1 VIRKILV
8 LVLFFSLVAVP
19 STEVSAIPTGVGVMG
34 DSGTQPYQC
43 IGRGDETS
51 FTWTEV
57 LAALRGIDFGGE
69 PCEPYNQAW
78 SGETVALNMESQTSN
93 VLDDF
98 NAGRIGK
105 VIIMLGHNDLYGNP
119 NTPDIPSVLATYRTN
134 LDRLLNAGIAPG
146 NILMIDVSQEN
157 WDGPMKAY
165 VDQFNLGLRNLS
177 IEKGTVF
184 TTWAYFHTEVACR
197 STDGG
202 NSYNV
207 GGQMIVNSFGN
218 EYHNWRVADGHL
230 GTLANGLFANALVT
244 DFLGVPR
251 MTDAELLTLVN
262 GAVVP
267 SNPPPNCSP
276 APTLTPLPAGSAT
289 ATGTVFPTA
298 TRTPTPVISPTPT
311 FTWTPTPLVSST
323 PTTAGSPTATGSS
336 TTITIGETS
345 VLGMSYS
352 GIGNRLVA
360 QQVTLSQSATIQSL
374 SYYVATASGQ
384 LRLGIYNNSGTMP
397 GTLVAQ
403 TAAFTPVVGWNTQ
416 PVLTQTVLPAGT
428 YWLAFLPQN
437 NTLAGRVA
445 LSGTGR
451 HYSYTFGALPATFST
466 SVTSDSFHFSMY
478 ATLSTGA
485 AVPSNTPSATPL
497 PSSTATS
504 VPSQTPSNTPLPGS
518 TATNTLLPSSTPTNT
533 PVPSSTPSNTPLPS
547 NTPTNTPAASL
558 TPSQTPTIT
567 PVPSTTSTR
576 TPTNTS
582 APSNTPTRTPTSSG
596 AVITIGETNIL
607 GIGYSGMANRL
618 VAQQVTLSQSATIQS
633 LSYYVATASGQLR
646 LGIYNNSGSMPGT
659 LVAQTAAFTPVV
671 GWNTQPVL
679 TQTVLPA
686 GTYWLA
692 FLPQNNTLAG
702 RVALSGTGRH
712 YSYTFGALPATFST
726 SVTSDSFHFSMYAT
740 LSQ

>member
-1 VIRKILV
+1 MIRKILV

-437 NTLAGRVA
+437 
-445 LSGTGR
+445 
-451 HYSYTFGALPATFST
+451 
-466 SVTSDSFHFSMY
+466 
-478 ATLSTGA
+478 
-485 AVPSNTPSATPL
+485 
-497 PSSTATS
+497 
-504 VPSQTPSNTPLPGS
+504 
-518 TATNTLLPSSTPTNT
+518 
-533 PVPSSTPSNTPLPS
+533 
-547 NTPTNTPAASL
+547 
-558 TPSQTPTIT
+558 
-567 PVPSTTSTR
+567 
-576 TPTNTS
+576 
-582 APSNTPTRTPTSSG
+582 
-596 AVITIGETNIL
+596 
-607 GIGYSGMANRL
+607 
-618 VAQQVTLSQSATIQS
+618 
-633 LSYYVATASGQLR
+633 
-646 LGIYNNSGSMPGT
+646 
-659 LVAQTAAFTPVV
+659 
-671 GWNTQPVL
+671 
-679 TQTVLPA
+679 
-686 GTYWLA
+686 
-692 FLPQNNTLAG
+692 
-702 RVALSGTGRH
+702 
-712 YSYTFGALPATFST
+712 
-726 SVTSDSFHFSMYAT
+726 
-740 LSQ
+740 